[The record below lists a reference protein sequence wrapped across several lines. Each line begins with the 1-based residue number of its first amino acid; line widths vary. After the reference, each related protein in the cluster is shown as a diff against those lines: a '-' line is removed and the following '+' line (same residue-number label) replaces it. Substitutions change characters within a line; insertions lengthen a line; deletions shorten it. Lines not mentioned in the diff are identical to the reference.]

1 MVDEDNEGEERGG
14 GEDDLGRVDTTVLL
28 LDVESKFGILT
39 ISSVSN
45 VRASIMCIN
54 DVCWWGGRVE
64 IKNKSGCVMV
74 VFNGKHSLQ

>member
-14 GEDDLGRVDTTVLL
+14 GEDDLGRVDTAVLL

-54 DVCWWGGRVE
+54 DVC
-64 IKNKSGCVMV
+64 
-74 VFNGKHSLQ
+74 

>member
-14 GEDDLGRVDTTVLL
+14 GEDDLGRVDTAVLL
-28 LDVESKFGILT
+28 LESKFGILT

-54 DVCWWGGRVE
+54 DVC
-64 IKNKSGCVMV
+64 
-74 VFNGKHSLQ
+74 